1 MIVLKA
7 TQAQYEALDGY
18 RNGDNLLKFAKD
30 GNDNWIVGTA
40 VLNDIAF
47 KAIHDQLNDLERI
60 EYVPIPEP
68 DQEQP

>member
-18 RNGDNLLKFAKD
+18 NNGNSVLKFAKD

-40 VLNDIAF
+40 VLNDSAF
-47 KAIHDQLNDLERI
+47 ATIHDQLNALERI

-68 DQEQP
+68 EIQ